1 MSILFNEFFSIIIDF
16 TNNFVIIKQ
25 RKERAMKN
33 NFAETLKEMRIRAGF
48 SQKEVYEMFHIR
60 QSTFSAWE
68 TGRAEPSADMLLK
81 LCRLYHVTDIFS
93 AFGYDGYQED
103 SSIQLSMEETDMV
116 QKYRSLDT
124 HGKEMVNFTLLKE
137 WERATADTKARAIPL
152 LVREEL
158 PEHLRPRAAHN
169 DHASE
174 PGELEKMREDLA
186 NLKIPD

>member
-1 MSILFNEFFSIIIDF
+1 
-16 TNNFVIIKQ
+16 
-25 RKERAMKN
+25 MKN
-33 NFAETLKEMRIRAGF
+33 NFAETLKEMRIKAGF

>member
-16 TNNFVIIKQ
+16 TNYFVIIKQ

-33 NFAETLKEMRIRAGF
+33 NFAETLKEMRIKAGF